1 VKIIFCEEELNE
13 IKNLIK
19 EYGDKIMAGVLDIKN
34 AQATEKADLATL
46 VALIPQ
52 LLTAMA
58 NGTLSPADAQN
69 ILDEINAE
77 DATVKSSVTTITA
90 ALAPPATS

>member
-1 VKIIFCEEELNE
+1 MKIIFCEEELNE

-46 VALIPQ
+46 VALTMSIAER
-52 LLTAMA
+52 LLR
-58 NGTLSPADAQN
+58 LLQRRS
-69 ILDEINAE
+69 
-77 DATVKSSVTTITA
+77 
-90 ALAPPATS
+90 